1 MRFHLTGRLMAW
13 AGFAATL
20 IVLPLIVSSDF
31 SLSLLSRM
39 GISIIFALSFN
50 MLLGQGGMLS
60 FGHAVYSGL
69 GAYFTIHAL
78 NAVGSGSF
86 PFPVTLLP
94 LVGGIAGLF
103 FSLLFGW
110 VTTKRSGTP
119 FAMISLG
126 IGELVTACVLLI
138 PAFFGGEA
146 GVAGNRVAGEGWF
159 GITYGS
165 QRQVYYLVAGW
176 TLVCALGMYYITRT
190 PLGRMSNAVR
200 DNPERVQFI
209 GYDTHLVRFMTLS
222 LAGFFAG
229 VSGGLVAINFEIVT
243 VETVT
248 AHTSGAVLLMAFIG
262 GVGQFFGP
270 IIGAVVVT
278 LLETVLSEITSA
290 WVFYFG
296 LLFLVMVMFAPGGI
310 SSLVVM
316 HAPLLERKRLFKTL
330 LPGYLFAGVAGGVML
345 LGAIGLV
352 EMSYHLSRSGA
363 ASTLSVFGLA
373 FNPRSAPPWVVAGLL
388 VAVGAWLMRLAAT
401 QVSDAWSAV
410 TAALHASAS
419 DDDPEDEAA
428 ESMPL
433 LEAAEEAKP

>member
-1 MRFHLTGRLMAW
+1 
-13 AGFAATL
+13 
-20 IVLPLIVSSDF
+20 
-31 SLSLLSRM
+31 
-39 GISIIFALSFN
+39 
-50 MLLGQGGMLS
+50 MLL
-60 FGHAVYSGL
+60 
-69 GAYFTIHAL
+69 AL
-78 NAVGSGSF
+78 TSV
-86 PFPVTLLP
+86 
-94 LVGGIAGLF
+94 
-103 FSLLFGW
+103 
-110 VTTKRSGTP
+110 
-119 FAMISLG
+119 M
-126 IGELVTACVLLI
+126 
-138 PAFFGGEA
+138 
-146 GVAGNRVAGEGWF
+146 
-159 GITYGS
+159 GS
-165 QRQVYYLVAGW
+165 QRQVYYLIAGW

-278 LLETVLSEITSA
+278 LLETVLSEVTSA

-330 LPGYLFAGVAGGVML
+330 LPGYLFASVAGGVML

-363 ASTLSVFGLA
+363 ASTMSVFGIA
-373 FNPRSAPPWVVAGLL
+373 FDPRSAPPWIVAALL
-388 VAVGAWLMRLAAT
+388 VAVGAWLMHLAAT
-401 QVSDAWSAV
+401 RVSDAWSTVA
-410 TAALHASAS
+410 AALHPSPV
-419 DDDPEDEAA
+419 DDDSEDEDM
-428 ESMPL
+428 ESMPF

>member
-1 MRFHLTGRLMAW
+1 MGSQLTGRLIAW

-20 IVLPLIVSSDF
+20 VVLPLIFSSTF
-31 SLSLLSRM
+31 SLFLLSRM

-69 GAYFTIHAL
+69 GAYIAIHAL

-86 PFPVTLLP
+86 HFPVTLLP
-94 LVGGIAGLF
+94 LIGGIAGLF

-110 VTTKRSGTP
+110 LTTKRSGTP

-146 GVAGNRVAGEGWF
+146 GVSSNRATGEGWF

-165 QRQVYYLVAGW
+165 QRQVYYLIAGW
-176 TLVCALGMYYITRT
+176 TLACALGMYYITRT

-209 GYDTHLVRFMTLS
+209 GYDTHLVRFMSLS
-222 LAGFFAG
+222 VAGFFAG
-229 VSGGLVAINFEIVT
+229 VSGGLAAINFEIVT

-278 LLETVLSEITSA
+278 LLETVLSEITKA

-310 SSLVVM
+310 SSLFVL
-316 HAPLLERKRLFKTL
+316 HAPLLARKRLFKTL
-330 LPGYLFAGVAGGVML
+330 LPSYLFAGVAGGVML
-345 LGAIGLV
+345 LGVIGLV
-352 EMSYHLSRSGA
+352 EMSYHLSESA
-363 ASTLSVFGLA
+363 AAPTMAVFGIA
-373 FNPRSAPPWVVAGLL
+373 FNPRSAPPWIVAALL
-388 VAVGAWLMRLAAT
+388 VATGVWLMRLAAAR
-401 QVSDAWSAV
+401 VSDAWSAV
-410 TAALHASAS
+410 AAALHASPS
-419 DDDPEDEAA
+419 GDDSQDGAP
-428 ESMPL
+428 ESMPM
-433 LEAAEEAKP
+433 LEVAEEAKP